1 MENTRSNTPKEKES
15 LLAKIRSNPKCPLK
29 AIPISLLVVLPF
41 CICLIGT
48 VIFGLHYI
56 RDKAYNYSDV
66 AYKNIVAAIQG
77 GEIEDADGNRKE
89 IPASVKK
96 GIGIDTLE
104 LPKYVDKFT
113 LTYENGQIKLICSS
127 TYGYFTAEV
136 TAEISS
142 NYTITSMSANY
153 ASLGD
158 YMDQLLRA
166 FGLVVLVATL
176 LGFFALEG
184 LIFGGLFLYG
194 LIYNKVEARKEKE
207 EDPSAQSNLGENP
220 LAAVGASAQPG
231 QSLVVQPLE
240 AVDASKAS

>member
-1 MENTRSNTPKEKES
+1 MKFFNRSTASVEKES
-15 LLAKIRSNPKCPLK
+15 FWSKIRSNPKLPLK
-29 AIPISLLVVLPF
+29 TIPTSLLIILPF
-41 CICLIGT
+41 CICLIGAF
-48 VIFGLHYI
+48 IFGLHYI

-104 LPKYVDKFT
+104 LPKHVDKFT
-113 LTYENGQIKLICSS
+113 LTYENGQIKLVCSN
-127 TYGYFTAEV
+127 TDGYFTAEV

-142 NYTITSMSANY
+142 DYTITNMSANY

-158 YMDQLLRA
+158 YMDHLLRV

-176 LGFFALEG
+176 LGFFAAEL

-207 EDPSAQSNLGENP
+207 EDPSAQQN
-220 LAAVGASAQPG
+220 Q